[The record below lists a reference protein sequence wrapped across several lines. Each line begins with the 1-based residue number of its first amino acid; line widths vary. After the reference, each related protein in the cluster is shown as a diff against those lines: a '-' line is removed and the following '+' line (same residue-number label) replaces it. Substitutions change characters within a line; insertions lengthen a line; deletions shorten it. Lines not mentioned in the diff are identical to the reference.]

1 MGTGSLQKIE
11 ILNDHTKRVNLT
23 LDYGFFSGFS
33 ENCFWE
39 GRWEMYSVCQLPA
52 ATILYLAQ
60 KISATRRAETRDL
73 GQTAGRGSLSLDEEH

>member
-39 GRWEMYSVCQLPA
+39 GRWEVYSVCQLPA

-60 KISATRRAETRDL
+60 KISATRRAGSRDL
-73 GQTAGRGSLSLDEEH
+73 GKTAGLGSLSLDGEH